1 MKFLNVLL
9 IYSNVARRSFKY
21 WTLKLNME
29 KEVEKAVPADVFG
42 HGFGAISY

>member
-1 MKFLNVLL
+1 MLPRGHSNIGRYNMKW
-9 IYSNVARRSFKY
+9 K
-21 WTLKLNME
+21 